1 MPRFH
6 TYYDNLKVPRTASPE
21 VIRAAYRRLSQ
32 KHHPDRNPDNPE
44 SARVMVLLNI
54 AYRALSDPAKRA
66 EHDRW
71 IAQQEAAAEALR
83 PQWQEP
89 QTPPPPPPPPPRRPR
104 SPPKYRPAERDGPY
118 FSETA
123 RQGIRIAFVFLASLL
138 IGVPV
143 LASIAALWELPPMP
157 ADRPASRPEARAK
170 TANPYTR
177 PLVQIRPLDPSG
189 IYRLVKSDFRFEDGK
204 PVVYSK
210 GKLEIRRMRENT
222 YLILDAK
229 TIPDTGTHGDAH
241 VYHLRPGRYA
251 FDKLELHRNDRN
263 WAVLEG
269 DQLVKHA
276 SGVNFEEITWWR
288 RVPEGYSE
296 KYLDREIKEAEWV
309 YKVRVEK
316 WGAEK

>member
-1 MPRFH
+1 MPRLH
-6 TYYDNLKVPRTASPE
+6 TYYDNLKVLRTASPE

-44 SARVMVLLNI
+44 AARVMVLLNI

-71 IAQQEAAAEALR
+71 IAQQEAAAEARR

-89 QTPPPPPPPPPRRPR
+89 QAPPSPPPPPRRPR
-104 SPPKYRPAERDGPY
+104 SPSKYRSTERDGPY

-123 RQGIRIAFVFLASLL
+123 RQGIHIAFVFLASLL

-143 LASIAALWELPPMP
+143 LASISSLWDLPPMP
-157 ADRPASRPEARAK
+157 ANMPASRPEARAK
-170 TANPYTR
+170 TANTYTR
-177 PLVQIRPLDPSG
+177 PLVQIRPHDPSG
-189 IYRLVKSDFRFEDGK
+189 IYRLVKSDLRFEGGK

-210 GKLEIRRMRENT
+210 GKLEIRRMREST

-229 TIPDTGTHGDAH
+229 TIPDTESHGDAFA
-241 VYHLRPGRYA
+241 YHIPPGRYA
-251 FDKLELHRNDRN
+251 FDKLELHRNTRN

-269 DQLVKHA
+269 DQLVKHTN
-276 SGVNFEEITWWR
+276 GVNFEETTWWR
-288 RVPEGYSE
+288 RVPVGYSE
-296 KYLDREIKEAEWV
+296 KYLDREIKKAEWV
-309 YKVRVEK
+309 YKVRVER
-316 WGAEK
+316 GAAEK